1 MGEAV
6 RANSIRQRIIGII
19 CQITGS
25 IPTLSGYSGLRTVV
39 DAVATVE
46 RVTEIIKV
54 HKWKEL
60 ATGVV
65 IVEAEMALVIGGE
78 VATGQ
83 VALVEQNESQDE
95 QQQSENDSDAAA
107 ADVSDPAI
115 LV

>member
-1 MGEAV
+1 M
-6 RANSIRQRIIGII
+6 
-19 CQITGS
+19 
-25 IPTLSGYSGLRTVV
+25 
-39 DAVATVE
+39 E